1 MCMQQHVS
9 THLPVAVFWVAVQF
23 VCNRCDKT
31 HTHFELWSGTDAGA
45 LGLKG
50 SCHVRWRLLE
60 GSELVAGS
68 ARVEEKSERWDFLLQ
83 VNAQSRQCRVH
94 LPPQSGLRSRV
105 LTERHHSGHF

>member
-1 MCMQQHVS
+1 MANYGLEEAGTCNMS
-9 THLPVAVFWVAVQF
+9 TVMPQW
-23 VCNRCDKT
+23 R
-31 HTHFELWSGTDAGA
+31 WSGTDAGA

-50 SCHVRWRLLE
+50 SRHVRWRLLE

-94 LPPQSGLRSRV
+94 LPPQSLRGITRV
-105 LTERHHSGHF
+105 TSEVMQVPIA

>member
-68 ARVEEKSERWDFLLQ
+68 ARVEEKSERWDFLLTSECTVTSVQ
-83 VNAQSRQCRVH
+83 SPSAASVWAQ
-94 LPPQSGLRSRV
+94 
-105 LTERHHSGHF
+105 E